1 MSDTELNNPAG
12 RVLALL
18 RKAKE
23 TQARTIADG
32 FASVF
37 EMDLT
42 DNYGGLYRNLGLLND
57 NLNSIKERLQQTG
70 NQHFIASYEKALPHL
85 QRIFAFQNS
94 AQQWD
99 GFKQTSI
106 REQDLTTLEFCAAA
120 LSRDLP
126 ERTFSKD
133 ELAELTKKIDEL
145 WREVLASGL
154 DKELKLTI
162 LECLDQ
168 IRQAIR
174 DYKIL
179 GSKPIVSAVNNAV
192 VCVINIG
199 EVSPEHAPLMARVR
213 EVVGFA
219 ADLVTLG
226 AVLYPLL
233 QDAAKMLGN

>member
-18 RKAKE
+18 TKAKE
-23 TQARTIADG
+23 TQARTIAEG

-42 DNYGGLYRNLGLLND
+42 DNYGGLYRNLGLLNE
-57 NLNSIKERLQQTG
+57 NLDSIKGRLQQTG
-70 NQHFIASYEKALPHL
+70 NQRFVKRYEEALPHL
-85 QRIFAFQNS
+85 RRIFAFQNS
-94 AQQWD
+94 AQQWESV
-99 GFKQTSI
+99 KQTI
-106 REQDLTTLEFCAAA
+106 RAEDLTTLGFCSDA
-120 LSRDLP
+120 LGESLP

-145 WREVLASGL
+145 WGEVLASGL
-154 DKELKLTI
+154 EKELKLTV

-192 VCVINIG
+192 VCVIKIG
-199 EVSPEHAPLMARVR
+199 PVTPENAPIMARVR

-233 QDAAKMLGN
+233 HDAAKMLGN